1 MSFSDKDLDKAVK
14 LFESGEYTCVL
25 CRGDSVI
32 KSCERGIK
40 PLMKL
45 LNDKTDVQGYS
56 AADRIV
62 GRAAAFLYI
71 LLKVTAVHASVMSKG
86 AVRLLEENG
95 IIVESDT
102 VTDAIINRNGDDICP
117 MEKAVENVYMPD
129 EAFLKLGEAVSK
141 MMKSKG
147 E

>member
-1 MSFSDKDLDKAVK
+1 MNFLDKDLDKAVK

-25 CRGDSVI
+25 CSGDNVL

-71 LLKVTAVHASVMSKG
+71 LLKVTAVYASVMSKG

-95 IIVESDT
+95 IIAESDT

-117 MEKAVENVYMPD
+117 MEKAVENVYVAD
-129 EAFLKLGEAVSK
+129 EAFLKLGEAVRK